1 MHTIYPWQQQQWQYL
16 MKRKDSAKLPHGLLL
31 TGARGLGKYHF
42 ALAFAELLL
51 CEHNAETAQRLI
63 QAGNHPD
70 LHILQPEATGKA
82 IKVDQ
87 IRTIID
93 ITARRSHQG
102 GYQIIII
109 EPADAMNINA
119 ANALLKTLEEPLGE
133 VIILLI
139 TDRPALLPATIRSRC
154 QKLGF
159 HAPTKEV
166 AHKWLQQHIDNNIDN
181 LLALTNNAPLLALQ
195 LGKDNTYAQYQ
206 TIANALMDL
215 ITGKIDAL
223 KFSSLCL
230 DMEQHTLLNYLQM
243 LLLDML
249 RGQFTKKT
257 AITVNTN
264 AVIDCY
270 DKIINLIKYNSNNL
284 NPQLMLE
291 DLSLYMEAKLSAS

>member
-16 MKRKDSAKLPHGLLL
+16 QNRKANANLPHGLLL
-31 TGARGLGKYHF
+31 TGQHGLGKYHF
-42 ALAFAELLL
+42 ALAFAKNLL
-51 CEHNAETAQRLI
+51 CEQNAQTARRLI

-70 LHILQPEATGKA
+70 LHILQPKAVGRA
-82 IKVDQ
+82 IKIDQ
-87 IRTIID
+87 IREII
-93 ITARRSHQG
+93 TVTTCRSHQG

-119 ANALLKTLEEPLGE
+119 VNALLKTLEEPLGE

-154 QKLGF
+154 QRLKF
-159 HAPTKEV
+159 QTPPRDEAR
-166 AHKWLQQHIDNNIDN
+166 KWLQQHIDHNIDN
-181 LLALTNNAPLLALQ
+181 LLTLTNNAPLLALQ

-223 KFSSLCL
+223 RFSSLCL

-243 LLLDML
+243 LLLD
-249 RGQFTKKT
+249 
-257 AITVNTN
+257 
-264 AVIDCY
+264 Y
-270 DKIINLIKYNSNNL
+270 
-284 NPQLMLE
+284 
-291 DLSLYMEAKLSAS
+291 